1 MTDPA
6 YNVGPGSIRNT
17 AGLIN
22 NSAIAAMGSV
32 KRNVNSVSGNTN
44 GFGVQTRTRKASSL
58 ALAGGR

>member
-6 YNVGPGSIRNT
+6 YNAGPVSIRNT

-32 KRNVNSVSGNTN
+32 RRVTNSVSGNSD
-44 GFGVQTRTRKASSL
+44 GYGVQTRTRKASSL
-58 ALAGGR
+58 SLAGGR